1 MAKNYS
7 QIYKSVYTDKN
18 KMDFG
23 NSMIRGN
30 GIPLDITEVWDDLD
44 KAKEYAASNP
54 VAYQGQIIAVITET
68 DAQAYIITPVKQE
81 DESYIRPIAD
91 LTEILA
97 AIADLRAS
105 ITRLDT
111 KIDETHESV
120 KDVGSVEGGERYAI
134 EYKDDCLVVSRQS
147 LTNLIELKFTDTT
160 ATISRFTGDPIV
172 HSDIVNSPTKGNV
185 IVTDN
190 TLTGDPAGTIYDKLN
205 QNGYYTLIPESATS
219 TNTKRISFID
229 NFKYAHF
236 DLAFDITTPTSQID
250 PNVSY
255 IYLGDFT
262 YRVDYNND
270 VPSQITVLCL
280 NTGEPITN
288 FGTGVGAL
296 APAWYSEDTD
306 GNKTAKARKI
316 VETTTAEPDDIV
328 VATACDSATAKAKMF
343 TPNNYH
349 QFLLYKGTDGHYYI
363 LPLGAYYPS
372 WGKTAL
378 NLPETINTSKFSRNS
393 KGYELIENNT
403 ILSGFDEAFDAYDL
417 IKAFKGESNLVTNVQ
432 PFALLSAGTNIF
444 FGSNP
449 KNEWVS
455 EDQLGNF
462 TYTADQKVTFNS
474 NGSYTVGRLN
484 PVGNYNI
491 CKIQDMGKM
500 YLDDDTS
507 ICVPEIW
514 SRGSKYGLHK
524 EIPTIDERTEEY
536 IQFIIIR
543 CWSAD
548 TEGTRNWEEGT
559 RIFYRTLRPLTKIAE
574 DGTALVKNW
583 SFFHEI
589 ITSENISDLTNYT
602 LELSED
608 NTQLIFK
615 RGSETVNT
623 ISLPTVSTENSVT
636 YDLAT
641 SDTAGLIKTGYEQN
655 GKNYAVKT
663 DEEGNAYVN
672 VPWSDTNTTYNEATE
687 TTAGLMSA
695 KDKIKLNKT
704 LKLSKAN
711 LKLTDTNT
719 TAATANAIISSGSN
733 NTLSLLCLGYEDL
746 LTYSVDDVVEAIREG
761 KIVCTG
767 GNVVFT
773 VGSISYHININRI
786 LVDTDGIVW
795 LAGDVYTV
803 DTTTN
808 AMCLVAANSVN
819 YGWKITAISYENK
832 TSVDLL

>member
-219 TNTKRISFID
+219 TKTKRISFID

-236 DLAFDITTPTSQID
+236 DFAFDITTPTSQID

-296 APAWYSEDTD
+296 ALAWYSEDTD

-316 VETTTAEPDDIV
+316 VETTTADPDDIV

-378 NLPETINTSKFSRNS
+378 NLPETINTGKFSRNS

-432 PFALLSAGTNIF
+432 PFALLSAETNIF

-500 YLDDDTS
+500 YLDDDTA

-543 CWSAD
+543 CWSTD

-589 ITSENISDLTNYT
+589 ITSENTDLVKQGDLTNAITNLVKQEELTTAIQNHTHAYATQADLANATNSCIKADKLGTELSDRFYTFVCTGT
-602 LELSED
+602 LECSD
-608 NTQLIFK
+608 NMVTQSGI
-615 RGSETVNT
+615 TQAT
-623 ISLPTVSTENSVT
+623 IHITF
-636 YDLAT
+636 LAFNNN
-641 SDTAGLIKTGYEQN
+641 I
-655 GKNYAVKT
+655 
-663 DEEGNAYVN
+663 
-672 VPWSDTNTTYNEATE
+672 
-687 TTAGLMSA
+687 
-695 KDKIKLNKT
+695 
-704 LKLSKAN
+704 
-711 LKLTDTNT
+711 
-719 TAATANAIISSGSN
+719 ANAINDKTSDKIIRDYATTYKNNGGMIINSGYFYTNSGTNGSMSGFIS
-733 NTLSLLCLGYEDL
+733 
-746 LTYSVDDVVEAIREG
+746 
-761 KIVCTG
+761 K
-767 GNVVFT
+767 
-773 VGSISYHININRI
+773 
-786 LVDTDGIVW
+786 
-795 LAGDVYTV
+795 
-803 DTTTN
+803 
-808 AMCLVAANSVN
+808 
-819 YGWKITAISYENK
+819 ISYEDGMYKIYGINPLK
-832 TSVDLL
+832 FGTTDYVEGTFKAAQFSIVASTLDGNL